1 MQFDVLL
8 DKRRGKRRLENCLSV
23 KWIFHVHTFLMFCF
37 HSILFPLQ
45 VRLVR
50 EMKSKFSFSASFQRP
65 TRYSSVFA
73 QLARG
78 RKPAGYLFTLQ
89 RAKVTSCLGE
99 VVINTLYGHGNT
111 IKRVSQAIV
120 MVYLPYLVVITM
132 AMITMATITMAA
144 IIMVAVYFLSLLSHI
159 ATWTVYSTIM
169 LGVRL
174 LWVCVWRTAD
184 CSICLFICNL

>member
-1 MQFDVLL
+1 M
-8 DKRRGKRRLENCLSV
+8 SV

-65 TRYSSVFA
+65 TIYLSVFA

-89 RAKVTSCLGE
+89 RAKVTSCLGGGGSYKHTIWAWKHNQE
-99 VVINTLYGHGNT
+99 CITSHSHGIPSLLGSHHHDNDHHGNDHHGNHHHGSHLYG
-111 IKRVSQAIV
+111 SS
-120 MVYLPYLVVITM
+120 LFSLVIEPHSNLDCLHVT
-132 AMITMATITMAA
+132 
-144 IIMVAVYFLSLLSHI
+144 VLNHI

-169 LGVRL
+169 LGGRL
-174 LWVCVWRTAD
+174 LWVCV
-184 CSICLFICNL
+184 